1 LIVQYQSFRGADLR
15 EALGQVKATLGPNAL
30 IEATRQIS
38 NGHAGG
44 LGRSYVEVTAA
55 APAGLDWPFATKT
68 GRAAQARTPSASRGA
83 QKPSSNGTTGASGAF
98 ALLGKPAPDMERE
111 LNTLRAMVEELNANL
126 PPRERAMAMLH
137 SVGIEGPLAREIT
150 TGAARPAKKGRE
162 ALRAWLWE
170 RVRERI
176 SVREGLIAEPGPRIV
191 ACVGPTG
198 VGKTTTLAK
207 LAARAK
213 LDLGRSVG
221 VISLDTF
228 RVGAV
233 EQWQRYASLM
243 GIPLHVA
250 HDAPGFQRALREIR
264 TELVLVDTAGRSSS
278 NVGSVLGDSLRGIV
292 SHQVHTMLVVP
303 AWMRASDAER
313 VAAAYAEPVLTEV
326 VITKLDETEQVGGAL
341 HAAMSRDL
349 PISYLCNGPR
359 VPEDIQD
366 ASVEA
371 TLSALFTTDA

>member
-1 LIVQYQSFRGADLR
+1 MQYQSFRGADLR

-30 IEATRQIS
+30 IETTRQIS

-68 GRAAQARTPSASRGA
+68 GRAAQGRTASSVRGSA
-83 QKPSSNGTTGASGAF
+83 KTGAFS
-98 ALLGKPAPDMERE
+98 LLGRPAPEVETE

-137 SVGIEGPLAREIT
+137 SVGIEGALAREIT
-150 TGAARPAKKGRE
+150 AGAARPAKKGRE
-162 ALRAWLWE
+162 ALRAWLCD
-170 RVRERI
+170 RVRDRVHT
-176 SVREGLIAEPGPRIV
+176 SPDLIAQPGPRIV

-207 LAARAK
+207 LAARAR

-221 VISLDTF
+221 VVSLDTF

-250 HDAPGFQRALREIR
+250 HEASGFQRAIRETR
-264 TELVLVDTAGRSSS
+264 AELILVDTAGRSAS
-278 NVGSVLGDSLRGIV
+278 NVTSVLADSLRAIT

-303 AWMRASDAER
+303 AWLRAGDAER
-313 VAAAYAEPVLTEV
+313 VAASYSDPLPTEV
-326 VITKLDETEQVGGAL
+326 VITKLDETEQIGGAF
-341 HAAMSRDL
+341 HAAMPRNL
-349 PISYLCNGPR
+349 PLAYLCNGPR

-366 ASVEA
+366 ASVDA
-371 TLSALFTTDA
+371 ALAALFPADA

>member
-1 LIVQYQSFRGADLR
+1 MQYQSFRGADLR

-68 GRAAQARTPSASRGA
+68 GRAAQGRTPSATRGA
-83 QKPSSNGTTGASGAF
+83 QKPGAHGSSGAF
-98 ALLGKPAPDMERE
+98 SLLGKPAPEMERE

-137 SVGIEGPLAREIT
+137 SIGIEGALAREIT

-162 ALRAWLWE
+162 ALRTWLLE

-221 VISLDTF
+221 VVSLDTF

-233 EQWQRYASLM
+233 EQWQRYATLM

-264 TELVLVDTAGRSSS
+264 TELVLVDTAGRSASS
-278 NVGSVLGDSLRGIV
+278 VNTVLADSLRGIV
-292 SHQVHTMLVVP
+292 SHQVHVMLVVP

-313 VAAAYAEPVLTEV
+313 ISAAYSDPVPTEV

-349 PISYLCNGPR
+349 PLSYLCNGPR

-366 ASVEA
+366 ASIDA
-371 TLSALFTTDA
+371 TLSALFTVDA

>member
-30 IEATRQIS
+30 IETTRQIS

-55 APAGLDWPFATKT
+55 APAGLDWPFASKS
-68 GRAAQARTPSASRGA
+68 GRPAEPRGGAAAR
-83 QKPSSNGTTGASGAF
+83 NGGRNAGGAF
-98 ALLGKPAPDMERE
+98 SLLGKPAPEVERE

-137 SVGIEGPLAREIT
+137 SVGIEGALAREIT
-150 TGAARPAKKGRE
+150 AGAARPAKKGRE

-176 SVREGLIAEPGPRIV
+176 TVREGLIAQPGPRIV

-221 VISLDTF
+221 VVRLDTF

-250 HDAPGFQRALREIR
+250 HEAAGFQRALREIR
-264 TELVLVDTAGRSSS
+264 AELILVDTAGRSASS
-278 NVGSVLGDSLRGIV
+278 VGSVLADSLRGIV
-292 SHQVHTMLVVP
+292 SHHVHVMLVVP

-313 VAAAYAEPVLTEV
+313 VAAAYSDPVPTDV
-326 VITKLDETEQVGGAL
+326 VVTKLDETEQVGGAM
-341 HAAMSRDL
+341 HAAMSRNL
-349 PISYLCNGPR
+349 PLSYLCNGPR

-366 ASVEA
+366 ASLDA
-371 TLSALFTTDA
+371 ALSALFPSDT

>member
-1 LIVQYQSFRGADLR
+1 MQYQSFRGADLK

-30 IEATRQIS
+30 IEATRQIT

-55 APAGLDWPFATKT
+55 APAGLDWPFATRT
-68 GRAAQARTPSASRGA
+68 GRAAQERTQSSARGSA
-83 QKPSSNGTTGASGAF
+83 KNGGAF
-98 ALLGKPAPDMERE
+98 SLLGRQAPEVERE
-111 LNTLRAMVEELNANL
+111 LHTLRAMVEELNANL

-137 SVGIEGPLAREIT
+137 SLGIEGNLAREIT
-150 TGAARPAKKGRE
+150 AGAARPAKKGRE
-162 ALRAWLWE
+162 ALRAWLIE

-176 SVREGLIAEPGPRIV
+176 SVQEGLIAAPGPRIV

-221 VISLDTF
+221 VVSLDTF

-250 HDAPGFQRALREIR
+250 HEAAGFQRALRDTR
-264 TELVLVDTAGRSSS
+264 SELILVDTAGRSASS
-278 NVGSVLGDSLRGIV
+278 VGSVLADSLRGIT
-292 SHQVHTMLVVP
+292 SHQVHVMLVIP

-313 VAAAYAEPVLTEV
+313 ISAAYSDPVPTEV

-341 HAAMSRDL
+341 HAAMSRNL
-349 PISYLCNGPR
+349 PLSYLCNGPR

-366 ASVEA
+366 ASIDA
-371 TLSALFTTDA
+371 TLAALFPSDA